1 MHKAEP
7 LKDLASKYLILGF
20 TMHALIMMSVFL
32 PPVFHAG
39 FGYLVSGQK
48 LLNKPRYFLEIA
60 TAGFLLHSTGL
71 VAVLVGMFTGEFNS
85 G

>member
-1 MHKAEP
+1 
-7 LKDLASKYLILGF
+7 
-20 TMHALIMMSVFL
+20 MMSVFL

-71 VAVLVGMFTGEFNS
+71 LRFLWECLLENLIQVG
-85 G
+85 